1 MDFFDSLKQN
11 IMSAGKDFTEK
22 TRELTDTA
30 RIKLDIKNKEDYIK
44 QLYAEIGKHY
54 YEDHATDA
62 SPAYTQMPLVQKALD
77 ELEKLNQE
85 LLLVKG
91 TRECPNCHNQIEKTA
106 KFCTFCGTKQ
116 EPLPTPEKEDIFEEN
131 EAASETVAPQD
142 QDVVT
147 TPPPAPNDVYT
158 QATDTSTVDLNKTDE
173 Q

>member
-44 QLYAEIGKHY
+44 QLYAEIGKRY
-54 YEDHATDA
+54 YEDHAADE
-62 SPAYTQMPLVQKALD
+62 SPAYSQIPLIQKSLN
-77 ELEKLNQE
+77 ELEKLNQD

-91 TRECPNCHNQIEKTA
+91 TRECPNCHNQIAKTA
-106 KFCTFCGTKQ
+106 QYCNFCGTKQ
-116 EPLPTPEKEDIFEEN
+116 EPFPTPEKEDN
-131 EAASETVAPQD
+131 V

-147 TPPPAPNDVYT
+147 TPPPAPDDVYT
-158 QATDTSTVDLNKTDE
+158 EATDTSTSTVDLNKTDE
-173 Q
+173 QI